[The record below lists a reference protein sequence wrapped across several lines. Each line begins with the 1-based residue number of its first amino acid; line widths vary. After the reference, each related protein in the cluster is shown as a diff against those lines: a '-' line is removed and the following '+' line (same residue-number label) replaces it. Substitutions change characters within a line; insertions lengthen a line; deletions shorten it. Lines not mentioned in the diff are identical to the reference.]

1 MIKSAEI
8 QQPYPLDSSIDSPMP
23 PTRQF
28 SFSEPTDQDQIM
40 LTGNST
46 RFTEPTDQDQIMLTG
61 NSTRFTEPTDQDQ
74 IMLTGNST
82 RFTEPTD
89 QDQIMLTGNSTRFT
103 EPTDQDQ
110 IILTGNS
117 TRFTE
122 PTDQDQIILTGNS
135 TRFTEPTDQDQIIL
149 TGNST
154 GVNLSPKSRTQ
165 YSFAAPAT
173 QDQYSPVSEII
184 SPLQS
189 QSLFS
194 QTQTPV
200 KRVTNDR
207 FNGILY
213 HIHTTIIFSSKHLY
227 NKFVHSLEK
236 KLHPQRFG
244 ESKAN
249 YNMHIRGKSCTISTD
264 N

>member
-1 MIKSAEI
+1 MEDN
-8 QQPYPLDSSIDSPMP
+8 DSSIDSPIP
-23 PTRQF
+23 PARQF

-61 NSTRFTEPTDQDQ
+61 NSTG
-74 IMLTGNST
+74 L
-82 RFTEPTD
+82 
-89 QDQIMLTGNSTRFT
+89 
-103 EPTDQDQ
+103 
-110 IILTGNS
+110 
-117 TRFTE
+117 
-122 PTDQDQIILTGNS
+122 
-135 TRFTEPTDQDQIIL
+135 
-149 TGNST
+149 
-154 GVNLSPKSRTQ
+154 NLSPKSRTQ
-165 YSFAAPAT
+165 FSFAAPAT

-200 KRVTNDR
+200 KRDTNDR

-213 HIHTTIIFSSKHLY
+213 HIHAHDGYTTIIFSSKDLY

-236 KLHPQRFG
+236 ELHPQRIG
-244 ESKAN
+244 EPKAN
-249 YNMHIRGKSCTISTD
+249 YNMHIRGKSCTISND
-264 N
+264 NNLGTLNIK